1 MCGGDP
7 AARRAP
13 GRALALFIATLSLTT
28 LGGPIGA
35 AETAATKEPRAAA
48 PATNP
53 ETTPSASDQV
63 SSVGTAAAGTD
74 EPAPAGVDAGAKAE
88 PKGEDVFTPTESIS
102 EDFTVSFPVDI

>member
-1 MCGGDP
+1 MRGVEP

-13 GRALALFIATLSLTT
+13 ARALALFIATLSLTT
-28 LGGPIGA
+28 LGGPIDA
-35 AETAATKEPRAAA
+35 AETAATNEPRAAA

-63 SSVGTAAAGTD
+63 SGVGTAETGTD
-74 EPAPAGVDAGAKAE
+74 KPAPARVDAGAKAE
-88 PKGEDVFTPTESIS
+88 PEGEDVFTPTESIS